1 MSEPKF
7 TKGPWKYVKK
17 QDYYNCGVTEHYY
30 DVYEVVDSKNHLIA
44 KAGKIESDNLEA
56 NAALIACAP
65 TMYAMLERILDFKT
79 GGPFIST
86 NPSVTEL
93 AHLLMKARGEE

>member
-7 TKGPWKYVKK
+7 TKGPWHVSEN
-17 QDYYNCGVTEHYY
+17 QPTVIGTTE
-30 DVYEVVDSKNHLIA
+30 
-44 KAGKIESDNLEA
+44 KAVCKCELDWNLDADERKA
-56 NAALIACAP
+56 NTALIACAP

-86 NPSVTEL
+86 NPTVAEL
-93 AHLLMKARGEE
+93 AHLLMKARGEK